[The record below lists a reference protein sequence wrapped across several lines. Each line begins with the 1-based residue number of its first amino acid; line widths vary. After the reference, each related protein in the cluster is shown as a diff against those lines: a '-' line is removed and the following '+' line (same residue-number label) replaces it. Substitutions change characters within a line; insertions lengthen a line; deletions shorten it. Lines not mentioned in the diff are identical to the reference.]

1 MLINSN
7 KNKNWTPPL
16 CREYGKCVFNSF
28 SNVEGHLEKSERRLS
43 ELSNA
48 VVTGT

>member
-16 CREYGKCVFNSF
+16 CREYGKCMFNSF
-28 SNVEGHLEKSERRLS
+28 TNVEGHLEKSERRPS
-43 ELSNA
+43 KLSNPVPVA
-48 VVTGT
+48 T